1 MKHALMASL
10 VVPAFLCGSAVQVE
24 ASQAAPSSRAE
35 MAQPDAISQGSR
47 GSLSWWVGKYPSDTD
62 TPGRPKNTGK
72 TFFEDPSILPV
83 LKDML
88 PPQALKRVLEGWK
101 NGRVETPV
109 LQEGDIIKASFC
121 KPHACPDEN
130 VAVFVNVRTGKVHVC
145 WKRFESAKN
154 ASKTLWY
161 ASGAKTME
169 LDEKED
175 CFGGEAFE
183 LWKRFGSK

>member
-1 MKHALMASL
+1 MKHALTASL
-10 VVPAFLCGSAVQVE
+10 VATVFLCSFAVQSGAYQATT
-24 ASQAAPSSRAE
+24 ASRE
-35 MAQPDAISQGSR
+35 KMAHPGAFSQESLA
-47 GSLSWWVGKYPSDTD
+47 SLSWWVGKYPSDTD

-83 LKDML
+83 LKGML
-88 PPQALKRVLEGWK
+88 PPRALKIVLEGWK
-101 NGRVETPV
+101 NGRVETPI
-109 LQEGDIIKASFC
+109 LREGDIIKASFC

-130 VAVFVNVRTGKVHVC
+130 AAFFINVRTGEVHIC
-145 WKRFESAKN
+145 WKRFESGKN

-161 ASGAKTME
+161 ASGAE
-169 LDEKED
+169 PVVLDEKED